1 MSPKTL
7 PPVRAGPCIEPARM
21 TEAPGF
27 ANRNAVAAEMSDQL
41 PVLGMEAQGYQLP
54 PLGMGAWG
62 YQLPVLGMEAQGSAG
77 GFGAPRCRSSM
88 EIPSGERMKAMLPS
102 RGGRLMVTPPSMSFW
117 QVS

>member
-1 MSPKTL
+1 
-7 PPVRAGPCIEPARM
+7 M

-41 PVLGMEAQGYQLP
+41 PVLGMEAQG
-54 PLGMGAWG
+54 
-62 YQLPVLGMEAQGSAG
+62 SAG
-77 GFGAPRCRSSM
+77 GFGVPRWRSSM

-102 RGGRLMVTPPSMSFW
+102 RGGRLMVTPASMSFW